1 MARLI
6 KRFTGSAISH
16 LSGVDNLDIMSD
28 DFNLAEAHAFTLNYL
43 AENGFTSSATP
54 YYVEIQ
60 CSDKTPGITMKVR
73 DTDIFVTID
82 EKDAAEQ
89 IVSKLSDS
97 QASLWASDYIYHYA
111 QVLGDMHAATL
122 LEKEKNLY
130 QGCHFDYPAIYINDV
145 PIMIAR
151 KARSYTADDEERA
164 IILEDTVSI
173 LENMT
178 GNTPMQ
184 LRMSSTNYVWTIDNI
199 RAVHNTDTK
208 ISYVTAGKVSSVQP
222 KEQITGSIPADIFNA
237 SDEEVKA
244 FLRQKSIIQEDNT
257 FDDIDLF

>member
-16 LSGVDNLDIMSD
+16 LSGIDNLDVMSD

-43 AENGFTSSATP
+43 VENGFTTSGTP

-82 EKDAAEQ
+82 EKDAADQ
-89 IVSKLSDS
+89 IVSELSDS

-111 QVLGDMHAATL
+111 QVLGDMYAATL

-130 QGCHFDYPAIYINDV
+130 QGCYFDYPAIYINDV

-151 KARSYTADDEERA
+151 KARSYTADDAERA

-173 LENMT
+173 LDNMT
-178 GNTPMQ
+178 DNAPAQ
-184 LRMSSTNYVWTIDNI
+184 LRMNSTNYTWIIDNI
-199 RAVHNTDTK
+199 RIVHNVDTK
-208 ISYVTAGKVSSVQP
+208 ISYITAGKVSSVQP
-222 KEQITGSIPADIFNA
+222 KDQVINSIPDDIFNA

-244 FLRQKSIIQEDNT
+244 YLRQKSIIQEDNT

>member
-16 LSGVDNLDIMSD
+16 LSGIDNLDIMSD
-28 DFNLAEAHAFTLNYL
+28 DFNLAEARAFSLNYL
-43 AENGFTSSATP
+43 AENGFTSSTTP

-60 CSDKTPGITMKVR
+60 CSDKTPGITMKIR

-89 IVSKLSDS
+89 IVSELSDN
-97 QASLWASDYIYHYA
+97 QASLWTSDYIYHYV
-111 QVLGDMHAATL
+111 QVLGDIYAATL
-122 LEKEKNLY
+122 LEKEKMLY
-130 QGCHFDYPAIYINDV
+130 QGCHFDCPAIYINDV
-145 PIMIAR
+145 PVMIAR
-151 KARSYTADDEERA
+151 KARSYTVDDAERA

-173 LENMT
+173 FENMT

-184 LRMSSTNYVWTIDNI
+184 LRMNSTNYTWIIDNI

-208 ISYVTAGKVSSVQP
+208 INYVTAGKINAVQP
-222 KEQITGSIPADIFNA
+222 KEQITDSIPADIFNA

-244 FLRQKSIIQEDNT
+244 YLRQKSIIQEDNT